1 MSNPGPS
8 LVGTRHC
15 TREVREH
22 IDTSASHEDALR
34 WEFRAFFEAYRPLVM
49 TRLRRLGVPHAD
61 QSDVCQDIFVIL
73 HRRMPYYDGSLP
85 LSSWVRTIC
94 DRATATY
101 LRLARRRRKRASA
114 VPLLGVPRCVPAS
127 QDREVD
133 TRRACE
139 RAETLL
145 KSLDDEKRRV
155 FVLYELEG
163 LHMYEV
169 AGELGCPLQTGYSRL
184 RAARKIIR
192 AQLLRSRLDGIKSS
206 QEPIRTFRDP

>member
-1 MSNPGPS
+1 MSNPGPRP
-8 LVGTRHC
+8 VGTRHC

-22 IDTSASHEDALR
+22 IDPSPRKDAFG
-34 WEFRAFFEAYRPLVM
+34 WEFRAFFEAHRPLVM
-49 TRLRRLGVPHAD
+49 TRLRRLGVPDAD
-61 QSDVCQDIFVIL
+61 QSDVCQEIFVIL
-73 HRRMPYYDGSLP
+73 HRRMPGYDGSIP
-85 LSSWVRTIC
+85 LRAWVQSIC
-94 DRATATY
+94 DRVAATY

-114 VPLLGVPRCVPAS
+114 TPVLGVLRCVPAS

-169 AGELGCPLQTGYSRL
+169 ADELGCPLQTGYSRL

-192 AQLLRSRLDGIKSS
+192 AQLLRSSLDGIKSS
-206 QEPIRTFRDP
+206 